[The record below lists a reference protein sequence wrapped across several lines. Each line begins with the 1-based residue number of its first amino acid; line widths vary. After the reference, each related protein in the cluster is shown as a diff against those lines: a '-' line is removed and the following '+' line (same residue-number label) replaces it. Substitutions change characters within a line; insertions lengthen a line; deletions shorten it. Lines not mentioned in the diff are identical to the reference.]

1 MTPEEAERY
10 ILSREL
16 FGMRFGLDRMRRLM
30 TAMGNPQ
37 LRFQS
42 IHVVGTNGKS
52 STVRMT
58 AAILRRHGLRTGAYL
73 SPHLVSFAERI
84 RIDDE
89 DLEPA
94 EFAGAI
100 QRAAHAAELVDRSLG
115 PDDRV
120 TQFELLTAA
129 AYSELARQGVEVAVI
144 EAGLGGRY
152 DATNVIPSRVQ
163 VLTSVGLE
171 HTRWLGPTIT
181 AIATEK
187 LDVVQP
193 GATLVLGYGL
203 HPDAV
208 AVAERVAGNRHAP
221 ARIVHAGADP
231 GVPLTAL
238 GPYQRR
244 NFALARTAAEAYLG
258 ELDPDAVATAAAEIA
273 RARPPAGGRRGA
285 AHAARR
291 RPQPR
296 RDRRAGRGAAP
307 SRSPPDTSRSW
318 RSSRSSTTRT
328 PRRCWPTLLPMCDA
342 LVLTASQNPRALPP
356 PTLQSLAGQLGGPP
370 SEVIRDPRARSW
382 RGPASWP
389 ARTGWSSR
397 PARST
402 WSPICSARPAPAAPR
417 CCERAG
423 DADEE
428 DAMMAAEVPGDG
440 RARRVC
446 RGIVILCSS
455 GSATW
460 FGPGLRRSIR
470 RSCVRG
476 RAFV

>member
-1 MTPEEAERY
+1 VTPEEAERY

-30 TAMGNPQ
+30 TALGNPQ

-84 RIDDE
+84 RIDDQ
-89 DLEPA
+89 DLGPA

-129 AYSELARQGVEVAVI
+129 AYSELALGGVEVAVI

-203 HPDAV
+203 HPDAL
-208 AVAERVAGNRHAP
+208 AVAKRVATERGAT
-221 ARIVHAGADP
+221 IVHAGADP

-238 GPYQRR
+238 GAYQRR
-244 NFALARTAAEAYLG
+244 NFALARAAAEAYLG
-258 ELDPDAVATAAAEIA
+258 ELDPNAVATAAAEILV
-273 RARPPAGGRRGA
+273 PGRLQVIDENPLTLLDGA
-285 AHAARR
+285 HNPDGMAALAESLAD
-291 RPQPR
+291 PFA
-296 RDRRAGRGAAP
+296 AGRQPVVAVISVLDDKDAAGMLGALIP
-307 SRSPPDTSRSW
+307 I
-318 RSSRSSTTRT
+318 
-328 PRRCWPTLLPMCDA
+328 CDA
-342 LVLTASQNPRALPP
+342 LVLTSSQNPRALPP

-370 SEVIRDPRARSW
+370 SEVIRDPRAALSRA
-382 RGPASWP
+382 RELAGPNGLVVA
-389 ARTGWSSR
+389 TGSIYLVADLLR
-397 PARST
+397 PAG
-402 WSPICSARPAPAAPR
+402 A
-417 CCERAG
+417 
-423 DADEE
+423 
-428 DAMMAAEVPGDG
+428 G
-440 RARRVC
+440 RASM
-446 RGIVILCSS
+446 L
-455 GSATW
+455 
-460 FGPGLRRSIR
+460 
-470 RSCVRG
+470 
-476 RAFV
+476 